1 MRASSTRIAPVG
13 QYEAAFRT
21 SRFACAGRVDDHG
34 LPVLVV
40 LEHHRRQP
48 DALRVSDAEAV
59 VDGDPKRHQSQATGK
74 DVSERNW
81 MLGW

>member
-21 SRFACAGRVDDHG
+21 SRFACAGRVDDLG

-48 DALRVSDAEAV
+48 DALRV
-59 VDGDPKRHQSQATGK
+59 VDGYPKGHQSQATGK